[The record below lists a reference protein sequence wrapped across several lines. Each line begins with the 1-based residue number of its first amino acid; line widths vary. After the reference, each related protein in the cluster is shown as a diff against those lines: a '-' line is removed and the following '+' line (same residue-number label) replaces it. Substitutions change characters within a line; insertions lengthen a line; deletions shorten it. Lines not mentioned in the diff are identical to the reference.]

1 MEIELAKLL
10 KTSNNNLRDGEEY
23 TEAELELIRA
33 MSLKEV
39 ILFQFLHNFCNN
51 SFSWHSNKQSFI
63 TYICSIFLQAK
74 AKWAQLKKMRA
85 LVGYREAKLKRQ
97 AKIKSKSLV

>member
-10 KTSNNNLRDGEEY
+10 KTSSNNLRDGEEY

-39 ILFQFLHNFCNN
+39 FCFR
-51 SFSWHSNKQSFI
+51 FSTSNK
-63 TYICSIFLQAK
+63 
-74 AKWAQLKKMRA
+74 
-85 LVGYREAKLKRQ
+85 
-97 AKIKSKSLV
+97 